1 MKCSL
6 CGHLDTKVI
15 DSRLVSDASQ
25 IRRRRECIECGERV
39 TTIETLVYNLPR
51 VVKHSGER
59 VVFSEDKLRKGILL
73 ALEKRPIVGD
83 KVEALITG
91 LINNL
96 CRLGER
102 EVTTAK
108 IGELVMNE
116 LKALDAV
123 AYVRFASVYR
133 SFQDVEDFKKT
144 IDTLRVTDTHQ
155 Q

>member
-1 MKCSL
+1 
-6 CGHLDTKVI
+6 
-15 DSRLVSDASQ
+15 
-25 IRRRRECIECGERV
+25 
-39 TTIETLVYNLPR
+39 VYNLPR